1 MNDHYKDGSTLYVLG
16 VSGCAAAAR
25 TTTNP
30 AFAIICDLCAAI
42 IGTMLSD
49 PEDIRDRARDV
60 RAVTHDVDQAKLRVT
75 TLLAETEH
83 WEQMG
88 RPQMTDES
96 ERFTSEVTKTGNV
109 YRELAAALDQ
119 LAKMSATAAL
129 TSASLGGLLLV
140 LAFAFR
146 SAPVDPFANSVT
158 TTAATQAERK
168 AMGVLLKMLTVYG
181 SAAALALLASML
193 LGQFVDPGT
202 TDAVTVKD
210 APAFEQVVIGDL
222 PVPNQ
227 A

>member
-1 MNDHYKDGSTLYVLG
+1 MNDHYQDGSALYVLG

-30 AFAIICDLCAAI
+30 VFAVICDMCAAI

-49 PEDIRDRARDV
+49 PEEIRDKARDV
-60 RAVTHDVDQAKLRVT
+60 RAVTHDVDQAKSSVT
-75 TLLAETEH
+75 TLLAETRY

-88 RPQMTDES
+88 RPQMADES
-96 ERFTSEVTKTGNV
+96 ARFTGEVAKTGDV
-109 YRELAAALDQ
+109 YRELAGTLDQ

-158 TTAATQAERK
+158 TAAASQVQRK

-181 SAAALALLASML
+181 SAAALALLAGAL
-193 LGQFVDPGT
+193 LRQFVDPGM
-202 TDAVTVKD
+202 TDAVTVTD
-210 APAFEQVVIGDL
+210 APAFEQVIIGEL
-222 PVPNQ
+222 PVPEQ